1 MNNTPQVSVDPVNT
15 YLKDNS
21 RKKSYAEAT
30 LDAVMHETDLEDAV
44 TEVDE
49 DVEAETERT
58 GRRWE
63 DEVQPKEEDHMN
75 EVEWEIHVSADLKRK
90 MSGPWQTSII
100 LKLMGKQFGY
110 RYMAPN
116 K

>member
-1 MNNTPQVSVDPVNT
+1 MNNTPQVTVDPVNT

-49 DVEAETERT
+49 GVEAETERT

-63 DEVQPKEEDHMN
+63 DEVQPPTTNPFRWRPSSNYGAACH
-75 EVEWEIHVSADLKRK
+75 
-90 MSGPWQTSII
+90 
-100 LKLMGKQFGY
+100 
-110 RYMAPN
+110 
-116 K
+116 

>member
-1 MNNTPQVSVDPVNT
+1 MNNTPQETEDPVTT

-30 LDAVMHETDLEDAV
+30 LDAVMHETELENAI
-44 TEVDE
+44 TE
-49 DVEAETERT
+49 VEAETKRT
-58 GRRWE
+58 GRRVE

-75 EVEWEIHVSADLKRK
+75 EAEWEIHVLADLKRK
-90 MSGPWQTSII
+90 MSGLWQTSII
-100 LKLMGKQFGY
+100 LKLMGKQLGY

-116 K
+116 R